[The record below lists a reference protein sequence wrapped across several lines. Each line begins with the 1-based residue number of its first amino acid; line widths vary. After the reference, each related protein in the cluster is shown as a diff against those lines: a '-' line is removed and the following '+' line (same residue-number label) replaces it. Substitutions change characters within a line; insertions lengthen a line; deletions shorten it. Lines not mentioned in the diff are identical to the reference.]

1 MAMHIHIDVMEAVAG
16 ALSLDELKASVW
28 DLARE
33 IRVLVIKVGNKAER
47 GELEAMRRTLC
58 RDIEHA
64 HEEGNRAARIHEL
77 REFLQG
83 RMSQID
89 TYIDGPLAS
98 GDGKG
103 WKPERGGA
111 GRRGMGGIT
120 ASRRRASPSQAQKLS
135 LSLQGNMLPRS
146 LGLSPTVKWREDSPS
161 VPKLREET
169 PSPVTW
175 GARSLPPGWSLQEG
189 PTGLIDDDA
198 DDGRHVGGPAE
209 GRGSSISMTEV
220 TGGLGTVSDGRS
232 TGGVHGRA
240 VASPLIHP
248 ISLEERGRGGRGRG
262 TGVGAGA
269 WDVPV
274 SRTIG
279 GIAVSLLL
287 HVLN

>member
-1 MAMHIHIDVMEAVAG
+1 MEAVAG
-16 ALSLDELKASVW
+16 ALSLEELKASVW
-28 DLARE
+28 KLAKE

-47 GELEAMRRTLC
+47 EELEAMRRILC

-83 RMSQID
+83 KMGQID
-89 TYIDGPLAS
+89 TYIDGSLAS

-111 GRRGMGGIT
+111 GGRGLGRIT
-120 ASRRRASPSQAQKLS
+120 ANRRRASPHQAQKLS
-135 LSLQGNMLPRS
+135 LSLQGNVLPRS
-146 LGLSPTVKWREDSPS
+146 LGLSPTVKWREDSPNAQ
-161 VPKLREET
+161 KLREET

-175 GARSLPPGWSLQEG
+175 GARSLPPSWSLKEG
-189 PTGLIDDDA
+189 PTGQIDDDA
-198 DDGRHVGGPAE
+198 DDGPHVGPAE
-209 GRGSSISMTEV
+209 GRGSPISMTGA
-220 TGGLGTVSDGRS
+220 TGGLGTVSAGRS

-248 ISLEERGRGGRGRG
+248 ISLEERGRVGRGGG

-269 WDVPV
+269 GDVPV

-279 GIAVSLLL
+279 GIAVSILLR
-287 HVLN
+287 VLY